1 MEEYSTSFAE
11 FERALKLSRDEI
23 HTVSDNRQVGEIL
36 NSLGC
41 LSYLG
46 GEIERAMLFFRESL
60 KVQKMTA
67 EHSMYVGSKFS
78 CHAASLNMSVTSA
91 NIGFL
96 SLTFYRDTTESV
108 AIFESALRVSTA
120 VRSICGAK
128 KAEPFCPTLAAHTAH
143 SGSTIA
149 LAGCSR
155 DADFHHGTFGRG
167 QSTGRFQE

>member
-11 FERALKLSRDEI
+11 FERALKLSREEI
-23 HTVSDNRQVGEIL
+23 HTVSDNRQVAEIL

-60 KVQKMTA
+60 KVQKMTS

-78 CHAASLNMSVTSA
+78 CHAASLNMSVTTA

-120 VRSICGAK
+120 LRATFLHGSAK
-128 KAEPFCPTLAAHTAH
+128 NAEPFCPTLLCPHAHKH
-143 SGSTIA
+143 RINN
-149 LAGCSR
+149 CSYATR
-155 DADFHHGTFGRG
+155 T
-167 QSTGRFQE
+167 